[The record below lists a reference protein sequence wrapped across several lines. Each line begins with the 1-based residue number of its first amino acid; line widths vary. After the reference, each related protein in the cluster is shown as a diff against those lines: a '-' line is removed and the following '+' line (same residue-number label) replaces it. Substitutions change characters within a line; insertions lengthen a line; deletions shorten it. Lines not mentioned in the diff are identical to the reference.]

1 MTMADTRVVL
11 NVPSVS
17 CNHCKMNIER
27 ALGGLTGVFEAE
39 VDVPAKTVAVAF
51 DDGVITEEA
60 VLEALAEEGYPVAA

>member
-1 MTMADTRVVL
+1 MVRKTY
-11 NVPSVS
+11 NVPDVS

-51 DDGVITEEA
+51 DDEVISEEA
-60 VLEALAEEGYPVAA
+60 VLEMLAEEGYPVAA

>member
-1 MTMADTRVVL
+1 MVRKVYS
-11 NVPSVS
+11 VPDVS